1 VIRKVFQGAITMIE
15 SSAFQVIEDLAKER
29 HMRQL
34 LLKLGTDQLGPP
46 TDEQAAKL
54 TAIENL
60 GRLDRLVARLF
71 TVKTWDALL
80 RGR

>member
-1 VIRKVFQGAITMIE
+1 MIE

-29 HMRQL
+29 HMRRL

-54 TAIENL
+54 AAIENL